1 MQWHVIADIVIISC
15 LHRHVAVVRLLLEG
29 DGMNGNIEGNG

>member
-1 MQWHVIADIVIISC
+1 MQRHLIADIVIFGS

-29 DGMNGNIEGNG
+29 DGVNGNIEGNG